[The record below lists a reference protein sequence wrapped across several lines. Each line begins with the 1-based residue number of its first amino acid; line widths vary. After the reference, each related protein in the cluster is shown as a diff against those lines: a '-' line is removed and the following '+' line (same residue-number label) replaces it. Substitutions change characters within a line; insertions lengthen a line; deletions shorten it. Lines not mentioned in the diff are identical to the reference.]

1 MAAPGKRD
9 ILGHARRSS
18 AAKAAST
25 MLAAVGAPP
34 VELKDSAF
42 APLTG
47 QPIPGSGE
55 PGMHLH
61 AKADTCAAAV
71 SGSQPDH

>member
-1 MAAPGKRD
+1 MAAPCERD
-9 ILGHARRSS
+9 ALEHACRSS

-47 QPIPGSGE
+47 QPISGSGE
-55 PGMHLH
+55 PGMHLP
-61 AKADTCAAAV
+61 
-71 SGSQPDH
+71 PDGNT